1 VDADRG
7 APARSS
13 AARHRAA
20 ERETARALAGRTIV
34 VTRAAAQA
42 QRFTQLLEAAGARVI
57 EAPAIV
63 IGPPASWEPLDT
75 ALRALPT
82 FGWLVFTSVN
92 GVTMVDRRLNALGL
106 TWSTVAERRVA
117 AIGPATADALREHGV
132 RVDVV
137 PAEYRAEGLVE
148 RLRGLLNHGDRVLL
162 PRAAQTRDVLV
173 TELRALGV
181 DVVEVPAYATRRAEG
196 SGAGLGEALSAGDVD
211 AVTFTSSSTARNFAE
226 MFSEPERRAWRGRVA
241 IASIGPIT
249 AATAAE
255 YGMATDIMP
264 AEYTIPA
271 LARAIVDWFARIP
284 KRPGP
289 RGGRSD

>member
-7 APARSS
+7 APPRSS
-13 AARHRAA
+13 SRRRPAP
-20 ERETARALAGRTIV
+20 REEGRPLEGRTIV

-63 IGPPASWEPLDT
+63 IGPPTSWEPLDA

-82 FGWLVFTSVN
+82 FTWLIFTSVN
-92 GVTMVDRRLNALGL
+92 GVAMVDRRLGALGL
-106 TWSTVAERRVA
+106 SWPAIAGRRIA
-117 AIGPATADALREHGV
+117 AIGPATADALRDHGV

-148 RLRGLLNHGDRVLL
+148 RLRGLLSRGDRVLL

-173 TELRALGV
+173 TGLRALEV
-181 DVVEVPAYATRRAEG
+181 DVVEVSAYATRRAEDN
-196 SGAGLGEALSAGDVD
+196 SARLGEALSRGGVD

-226 MFSEPERRAWRGRVA
+226 MFSEAERRGWRGRVA
-241 IASIGPIT
+241 IAAIGPIT

-255 YGMATDIMP
+255 YGLATDIMP
-264 AEYTIPA
+264 TEYTIPA
-271 LARAIVDWFARIP
+271 LALAIIEWFARIP
-284 KRPGP
+284 KRPGG
-289 RGGRSD
+289 RGRRSE

>member
-7 APARSS
+7 APSRSS
-13 AARHRAA
+13 SRR
-20 ERETARALAGRTIV
+20 TAPRGGGRPLEGRTIV

-63 IGPPASWEPLDT
+63 IGPPASWEPLDS

-82 FGWLVFTSVN
+82 FSWLVFTSVN
-92 GVTMVDRRLNALGL
+92 GVTMVDRRLSALGL
-106 TWSTVAERRVA
+106 TWSAIGGRRIA
-117 AIGPATADALREHGV
+117 AIGPATADALRDHGM

-137 PAEYRAEGLVE
+137 PAEYRAEGLIE
-148 RLRGLLNHGDRVLL
+148 RLRGLLTPDDRVLL

-173 TELRALGV
+173 TGLRALGV
-181 DVVEVPAYATRRAEG
+181 DVVEVPAYATRRAETN
-196 SGAGLGEALSAGDVD
+196 SARLSETLNAGGVD

-226 MFSEPERRAWRGRVA
+226 MFSEDERRAWRGRVA

-255 YGMATDIMP
+255 YGLATDIMP
-264 AEYTIPA
+264 TEYTIPA
-271 LARAIVDWFARIP
+271 LARAIIEWCARIP
-284 KRPGP
+284 KRPRR
-289 RGGRSD
+289 RGRRSD

>member
-1 VDADRG
+1 MDADRG
-7 APARSS
+7 AAPRSS
-13 AARHRAA
+13 TRRQASPRDEGRPL
-20 ERETARALAGRTIV
+20 EGRTIV

-42 QRFTQLLEAAGARVI
+42 QRFTQMLEAAGARVI

-82 FGWLVFTSVN
+82 FTWLVFTSVN
-92 GVTMVDRRLNALGL
+92 GVTMVDRRLSALGL
-106 TWSTVAERRVA
+106 TWPAIAGRRVA

-137 PAEYRAEGLVE
+137 PAEYRAEGLIE
-148 RLRGLLNHGDRVLL
+148 RLRGLLTAGDRVLL

-173 TELRALGV
+173 TGLRALGV
-181 DVVEVPAYATRRAEG
+181 DVVEAPAYATRRAAD
-196 SGAGLGEALSAGDVD
+196 SDRTRLGEALAASGIDV
-211 AVTFTSSSTARNFAE
+211 VTFTSSSTARNFAE
-226 MFSEPERRAWRGRVA
+226 MFSEAERRAWRGRVA

-255 YGMATDIMP
+255 YGLATDIMP
-264 AEYTIPA
+264 TEYTIPA
-271 LARAIVDWFARIP
+271 LARAIIDWFDEIP
-284 KRPGP
+284 KRPGR
-289 RGGRSD
+289 RGRRSG